1 LPGVECVHDFQQ
13 NVKLQYVGG
22 PDDLLTESLITLTY
36 VTTKLIWIH

>member
-1 LPGVECVHDFQQ
+1 LPDGEYVLDFQQ
-13 NVKLQYVGG
+13 NLKLQYVGG